1 MDWDCDCDS
10 DTSERQYFSTEGVES
25 SQDFAEPAISIVLAS
40 SPGVA
45 RCSGVD
51 RLYQVPLGIFIILPE
66 DSK

>member
-1 MDWDCDCDS
+1 MDWDCDS
-10 DTSERQYFSTEGVES
+10 DKSEHQYFSTECVKS
-25 SQDFAEPAISIVLAS
+25 SQDFAEPTISAMLAS

-51 RLYQVPLGIFIILPE
+51 KLYQVPLVLLPE